1 MLQMNGYQ
9 AKRSQYV
16 QDAVLSATPAGL
28 LTMLYDRLLLDLA
41 RAGAAQES
49 GEWAQASENLLHAQ
63 DIVGELMSS
72 LRTDVW
78 DGAVGLMSLYTYV
91 RQTLVDA
98 NTRRDRAKTAE
109 CAEILEP
116 LRQAWHEAARTGQA
130 PPAGRAPA
138 FQQGQDAPRS
148 LGVLGVG

>member
-41 RAGAAQES
+41 RAGAAQEA
-49 GEWAQASENLLHAQ
+49 GDWGTASSNLLHAQ

-78 DGAVGLMSLYTYV
+78 DGAEGLMSLYTYV
-91 RQTLVDA
+91 RQTLLEA
-98 NTRRDRAKTAE
+98 NTRRDRTRTAE

-116 LRQAWHEAARTGQA
+116 LRQAWHEAARTGQPA
-130 PPAGRAPA
+130 PVA
-138 FQQGQDAPRS
+138 QNQDAPRS

>member
-1 MLQMNGYQ
+1 MQQMNGYQ

-49 GEWAQASENLLHAQ
+49 ADWSKASENLLHAQ
-63 DIVGELMSS
+63 EIVIELMSS
-72 LRTDVW
+72 LRTDLW
-78 DGAVGLMSLYTYV
+78 DGAAGLLSIYTYV
-91 RQTLVDA
+91 RQTLVEA
-98 NTRRDRAKTAE
+98 NVGRDRAKTVE

-116 LRQAWHEAARTGQA
+116 LRLAWHEAARTGTSA
-130 PPAGRAPA
+130 VPAMAGATA
-138 FQQGQDAPRS
+138 TDAPRS

>member
-41 RAGAAQES
+41 RAGVAQES
-49 GEWAQASENLLHAQ
+49 GDWAVASQNLLHAQ

-78 DGAVGLMSLYTYV
+78 DGAEGLMSLYTYV
-91 RQTLVDA
+91 RQTLMEA
-98 NTRRDRAKTAE
+98 NTRRDRARTAE

-116 LRQAWHEAARTGQA
+116 LRQAWHEAAWANQSAVA
-130 PPAGRAPA
+130 P
-138 FQQGQDAPRS
+138 QDQKAPRS

>member
-16 QDAVLSATPAGL
+16 QDSVLSATPAGL

-49 GEWAQASENLLHAQ
+49 GEWAVASENLLHAQ
-63 DIVGELMSS
+63 DIIGELMSS

-78 DGAVGLMSLYTYV
+78 DGAAGLMSVYTYV
-91 RQTLVDA
+91 RQTLVEA
-98 NTRRDRAKTAE
+98 NTTRNRGRTAE
-109 CAEILEP
+109 CSEILEP
-116 LRQAWHEAARTGQA
+116 LRQAWHEAARTGQ
-130 PPAGRAPA
+130 PSSPVLR
-138 FQQGQDAPRS
+138 QDQDAPQS

>member
-41 RAGAAQES
+41 RAGAAQEA
-49 GEWAQASENLLHAQ
+49 GEWTVASENLLHAQ

-78 DGAVGLMSLYTYV
+78 DGATGLMSLYAFV
-91 RQTLVDA
+91 RQTLVEA
-98 NTRRDRAKTAE
+98 NVTRDRTKTAE
-109 CAEILEP
+109 CTEVLEP
-116 LRQAWHEAARTGQA
+116 LRQAWHEAARTGQPAAVA
-130 PPAGRAPA
+130 PSDH
-138 FQQGQDAPRS
+138 DAPRA
-148 LGVLGVG
+148 LGVLGIG

>member
-41 RAGAAQES
+41 RAGAAQEA
-49 GEWAQASENLLHAQ
+49 GDWNVASQNLLHAQ

-78 DGAVGLMSLYTYV
+78 DGAAGLMSLYTYV
-91 RQTLVDA
+91 RQTLMEA
-98 NTRRDRAKTAE
+98 NTRRDRTRTAE

-116 LRQAWHEAARTGQA
+116 LRQAWHEAAW
-130 PPAGRAPA
+130 AGRPA
-138 FQQGQDAPRS
+138 AVAQDQGAPRA

>member
-41 RAGAAQES
+41 RAGAAQEA
-49 GEWAQASENLLHAQ
+49 GDWVVASENLLHAQ

-78 DGAVGLMSLYTYV
+78 DGAEGLMSLYTYV
-91 RQTLVDA
+91 RQTLVEA
-98 NTRRDRAKTAE
+98 NTRRDRTRTAE

-116 LRQAWHEAARTGQA
+116 LRQAWHEAASAGQ
-130 PPAGRAPA
+130 PAVAVA
-138 FQQGQDAPRS
+138 QGQDAPRS

>member
-1 MLQMNGYQ
+1 MLNPNGYQ

-49 GEWAQASENLLHAQ
+49 ADWAVASENLLHAQ
-63 DIVGELMSS
+63 DIVAELMSS

-78 DGAVGLMSLYTYV
+78 DGAAGLLSIYTYV
-91 RQTLVDA
+91 RQTLVGA
-98 NTRRDRAKTAE
+98 NVGRDRTKTAE
-109 CAEILEP
+109 CADILEP
-116 LRQAWHEAARTGQA
+116 LRLAWHEAARTG
-130 PPAGRAPA
+130 APA
-138 FQQGQDAPRS
+138 APAMAAATATGAPRS

>member
-1 MLQMNGYQ
+1 MPQLNGYQ

-49 GEWAQASENLLHAQ
+49 ADWGTASENLLHAQ
-63 DIVGELMSS
+63 DIVAELMSS
-72 LRTDVW
+72 LRTDLW
-78 DGAVGLMSLYTYV
+78 DGAAGLLSIYTYV
-91 RQTLVDA
+91 RQTLVEA
-98 NTRRDRAKTAE
+98 NIKHDRAKTAE

-116 LRQAWHEAARTGQA
+116 LRLAWHEAAQAGTPAVPAATTTG
-130 PPAGRAPA
+130 
-138 FQQGQDAPRS
+138 APRS

>member
-41 RAGAAQES
+41 RAGAAQEA
-49 GEWAQASENLLHAQ
+49 GDWVVASENLLHAQ

-78 DGAVGLMSLYTYV
+78 DGAEGLMSLYTYV
-91 RQTLVDA
+91 RQTLVEA
-98 NTRRDRAKTAE
+98 NTRRDRTRTAE

-116 LRQAWHEAARTGQA
+116 LRQAWHEAASTGQ
-130 PPAGRAPA
+130 PAVAVA
-138 FQQGQDAPRS
+138 QGQDAPRS

>member
-1 MLQMNGYQ
+1 MQQMNGYQ

-41 RAGAAQES
+41 RAGAAQDA
-49 GEWAQASENLLHAQ
+49 GEWSTASENLLHAQ
-63 DIVGELMSS
+63 EIVMELMSS
-72 LRTDVW
+72 LRTDLW
-78 DGAVGLMSLYTYV
+78 DGAAGLLSIYTYV
-91 RQTLVDA
+91 RQTLVEA
-98 NTRRDRAKTAE
+98 NVGRDRTKTAE

-116 LRQAWHEAARTGQA
+116 LRLAWHEAAQA
-130 PPAGRAPA
+130 GTSAVPAMAGSTSS
-138 FQQGQDAPRS
+138 DAPRS

>member
-41 RAGAAQES
+41 RAGAAQEA
-49 GEWAQASENLLHAQ
+49 GDWAVASENLLHAQ

-72 LRTDVW
+72 LRTDIW
-78 DGAVGLMSLYTYV
+78 DGAAGLMSLYTYV
-91 RQTLVDA
+91 RQTLVEA
-98 NTRRDRAKTAE
+98 NTTRNRVKTAE

-130 PPAGRAPA
+130 APA
-138 FQQGQDAPRS
+138 AVSDQAAPRS
-148 LGVLGVG
+148 LGVLGIG

>member
-1 MLQMNGYQ
+1 MLQTNGYQ

-49 GEWAQASENLLHAQ
+49 ADWSKASENLLHAQ
-63 DIVGELMSS
+63 EIVIELMSS
-72 LRTDVW
+72 LRTDLW
-78 DGAVGLMSLYTYV
+78 DGAAGLLSIYTYV
-91 RQTLVDA
+91 RQTLVEA
-98 NTRRDRAKTAE
+98 NVGRDRVKTAE

-116 LRQAWHEAARTGQA
+116 LRLAWHEAAQA
-130 PPAGRAPA
+130 GAVPVPAMAGAGA
-138 FQQGQDAPRS
+138 SDAPRS

>member
-1 MLQMNGYQ
+1 MHQMNGYQ

-49 GEWAQASENLLHAQ
+49 AEWSTASENLLHAQ
-63 DIVGELMSS
+63 EIVMELMSS
-72 LRTDVW
+72 LRTDLW
-78 DGAVGLMSLYTYV
+78 DGAAGLLSIYTYV
-91 RQTLVDA
+91 RQTLVEA
-98 NTRRDRAKTAE
+98 NVGRDRAKTAE

-116 LRQAWHEAARTGQA
+116 LRLAWHEAAQA
-130 PPAGRAPA
+130 GTAPVPAMEGAGTA
-138 FQQGQDAPRS
+138 DAPRS